1 MKKLL
6 YFSMRKIIQS
16 QLILKQMKSRLIFFI
31 LVLFISSC
39 VKHEGDLV
47 VYPAKEYI
55 VASDKGCYQ
64 GSADNW
70 IPYYFIKEK
79 GAKEWDTQYEKIEGL
94 DYQRGHEYR
103 IRANRILDQ
112 SLLGYADDV
121 TFYYLRLV
129 KVLSDEEKQSEGL
142 PEHYIPYSPDLPPPS
157 EYFNR

>member
-1 MKKLL
+1 MK
-6 YFSMRKIIQS
+6 R
-16 QLILKQMKSRLIFFI
+16 FI
-31 LVLFISSC
+31 LTLAAVALLASC

-142 PEHYIPYSPDLPPPS
+142 PEHYIPYSPNLPSPASMTADATNTRLMQP
-157 EYFNR
+157 ER

>member
-1 MKKLL
+1 MKLKLV
-6 YFSMRKIIQS
+6 FFIT
-16 QLILKQMKSRLIFFI
+16 ILLIF
-31 LVLFISSC
+31 SSC

-55 VASDKGCYQ
+55 VASDKGCYK

-70 IPYYFIKEK
+70 IPYYFVKEK

-112 SLLGYADDV
+112 SLLGYEDDV

-142 PEHYIPYSPDLPPPS
+142 PDNYTPIAQNYLHQVSI
-157 EYFNR
+157 FANR